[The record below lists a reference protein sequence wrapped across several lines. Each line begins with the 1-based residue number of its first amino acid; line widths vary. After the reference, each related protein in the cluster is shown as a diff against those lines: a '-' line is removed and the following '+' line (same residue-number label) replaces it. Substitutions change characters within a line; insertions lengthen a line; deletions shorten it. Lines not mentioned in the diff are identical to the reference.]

1 MPFSKYVKLPGS
13 EREPM
18 PGATK
23 TGGVDPNE
31 QMMVT
36 LILRP
41 RPAGRKQPS
50 LDKLVASGQ
59 RISREQLAASYGA
72 APADIEKVSEFAAA
86 KGLAVAHVNV
96 GARSVVL
103 TGKAGEFTNAFKVN
117 LDSYEHPG
125 GSYRGRVGVVNI
137 PTELS

>member
-1 MPFSKYVKLPGS
+1 MPFNKYVKLPGS

-31 QMMVT
+31 QMIVT

-59 RISREQLAASYGA
+59 RISREQLASNYGA
-72 APADIEKVSEFAAA
+72 DPSDVEKVSEFAAA
-86 KGLAVAHVNV
+86 KGLTVADVNEA
-96 GARSVVL
+96 ARSILL
-103 TGKAGEFTNAFKVN
+103 TGKTADFAKAFKVKF
-117 LDSYEHPG
+117 DCYKHEG
-125 GSYRGRVGVVNI
+125 GTYRGRVGAVQI
-137 PTELS
+137 P